1 MNNIAPLTA
10 PLPTPLINFTV
21 TTVRNFHLE
30 GRVRATARFQYD
42 ADCAF
47 TALRIWLQ
55 TNFAS
60 FNDVKDG
67 ILFLAIHPTA
77 DALESAKT
85 ETALLDFSKS

>member
-1 MNNIAPLTA
+1 MKSLAPLTA
-10 PLPTPLINFTV
+10 PLPKPLISFTV
-21 TTVRNFHLE
+21 TTVRNFHLD
-30 GRVRATARFQYD
+30 GKVRATESFQYD

-55 TNFAS
+55 TNFAN
-60 FNDVKDG
+60 FNDVKGG

-85 ETALLDFSKS
+85 ETALLGFLKA